1 MTENF
6 SLAANVLLARRL
18 RNLVRVDENIEIDK
32 YYITCAEYQLFID
45 EKLETGQNY
54 QPDHWVSHKFSPG
67 NATNPVAG
75 VRASD
80 AEEFCEWLTNRNL
93 ALNVRYR
100 LPTPDEANN
109 YLEAE
114 KQEMKEPIGY
124 WCKAGEIKIIMG
136 IPLKKQTDWYQ
147 NLISALD
154 SNFKSLFDLNNS
166 IVKKIGY
173 TINIPYAYQTNFV
186 NSLFQTP
193 NLPDSA
199 TLDKNL
205 INAIKD
211 FFLHYDIEDLGEI
224 FRLLIGKFMSTRART
239 NFSNTNLMLK
249 RYIQYEVIN
258 FHYFCSVYI
267 LFDFLC
273 NLYKYITKRKLSQG
287 YNTILS
293 PIEYKRLS
301 YDFEVKRNNIFDLV
315 FYFLLINERR
325 EGRIP
330 PWEGIKIVR
339 EKS

>member
-1 MTENF
+1 MTESFN
-6 SLAANVLLARRL
+6 LAANVLLARRL

-32 YYITCAEYQLFID
+32 YYISCAEYQLFID

-54 QPDHWVSHKFSPG
+54 QPVHWVSHKFSPG

-93 ALNVRYR
+93 ALDVRYR

-114 KQEMKEPIGY
+114 KQEIKEPIGY
-124 WCKAGEIKIIMG
+124 WCDAGERKIIVG
-136 IPLKKQTDWYQ
+136 IPLNKQTNWYQ
-147 NLISALD
+147 NFISALD
-154 SNFKSLFDLNNS
+154 SNFQSNFNFNNS
-166 IVKKIGY
+166 IAKKLGY
-173 TINIPYAYQTNFV
+173 TINIPYTYQTNFV
-186 NSLFQTP
+186 NSLFPTL
-193 NLPDSA
+193 NSPDTA

-211 FFLHYDIEDLGEI
+211 FYLHCDIENLGEI
-224 FRLLIGKFMSTRART
+224 FRLLIGNFMSIRART
-239 NFSNTNLMLK
+239 NISNTNLMLQ
-249 RYIQYEVIN
+249 RYIQYEAIN
-258 FHYFCSVYI
+258 FHYFLSVYI
-267 LFDFLC
+267 LFDFLS
-273 NLYKYITKRKLSQG
+273 NLYKYLTKKKLSQG
-287 YNTILS
+287 DNTILS
-293 PIEYKRLS
+293 SIDYKRLS
-301 YDFEVKRNNIFDLV
+301 YNFEVQKNNIFDLV